1 MPDQLGGKVLTAT
14 LKNGKALCSE
24 FLAEPMIAPSVLI
37 YAQSCSSLAGP
48 VEASKSV
55 IAASTVPAATL
66 VPAALGEKAQFT
78 RKRAAADATDD
89 EVASAMRAAVKK
101 AQRQNPRAN
110 QKANQQPCP
119 REAVVASKLE
129 PNWIPIWRGLAWAQV
144 QPRHQLDLPQRRQD
158 CLSRAT
164 DATDR
169 AQVPRRG
176 PADLLLPTRHDERW
190 HQALPTV
197 PTRRMQSQAM
207 PSGSP
212 SLCSSYSKRSR
223 LWSLQPW
230 CHKLQRQALTHARGG
245 GGCFFWVKWLRAAR
259 GATSYGRP
267 DGWPQHPSPRPSLA
281 ADGSAWQSTDLS
293 HDLADEKRQELL
305 SGQLEEVIFIAAT
318 IDCSTKSRAREIPR
332 RFEDGHRA
340 PGPLRWEAYPD
351 GLPNLPT
358 REAKRVEID
367 NKACDY
373 VLRETQQLRDRGG
386 GCVRENPAMS
396 FHWWTSTEVT
406 MWNSLTQP
414 AHSGGSKHQLLRHN
428 IMTRLANGQWPTAIM
443 CMTLRSGFPYTCN
456 GRRIYLPR
464 RKRSIQLFYAVL
476 AFAIA
481 G

>member
-1 MPDQLGGKVLTAT
+1 
-14 LKNGKALCSE
+14 
-24 FLAEPMIAPSVLI
+24 MIAPSVLI

-55 IAASTVPAATL
+55 MAAATL

-101 AQRQNPRAN
+101 ARGVAAPRTPPKAMPKTPLRRPPRQNPRAN

-119 REAVVASKLE
+119 RKAVVASKLE
-129 PNWIPIWRGLAWAQV
+129 PNWIAIWRGLAWAQV
-144 QPRHQLDLPQRRQD
+144 LPRRQLDLPQRRQD

-169 AQVPRRG
+169 AKVPHRG
-176 PADLLLPTRHDERW
+176 PADLLLPKRHDERW

-245 GGCFFWVKWLRAAR
+245 GGCFLWVKWVRAAR

-267 DGWPQHPSPRPSLA
+267 DGWPQPPSPRRSLA
-281 ADGSAWQSTDLS
+281 ADGSA
-293 HDLADEKRQELL
+293 
-305 SGQLEEVIFIAAT
+305 
-318 IDCSTKSRAREIPR
+318 
-332 RFEDGHRA
+332 
-340 PGPLRWEAYPD
+340 
-351 GLPNLPT
+351 
-358 REAKRVEID
+358 
-367 NKACDY
+367 
-373 VLRETQQLRDRGG
+373 
-386 GCVRENPAMS
+386 
-396 FHWWTSTEVT
+396 
-406 MWNSLTQP
+406 
-414 AHSGGSKHQLLRHN
+414 
-428 IMTRLANGQWPTAIM
+428 
-443 CMTLRSGFPYTCN
+443 
-456 GRRIYLPR
+456 
-464 RKRSIQLFYAVL
+464 
-476 AFAIA
+476 
-481 G
+481 